1 MTMKLSHLIKTA
13 AVILPVMTG
22 PVAASAASV
31 VTLQCNNFLPQ
42 KQGVLQNVISIQAG
56 GGVVLPGTCAVGS
69 MSCAQC
75 VADLLTGGFTP
86 VNSFDTTPANGGV
99 PTPYFVFKK

>member
-1 MTMKLSHLIKTA
+1 MFNTSSIERTNQPQTANLEGNMTMKLSHLIKTA

-56 GGVVLPGTCAVGS
+56 GGLFYRGRARSALCPVHSVLRIC
-69 MSCAQC
+69 
-75 VADLLTGGFTP
+75 
-86 VNSFDTTPANGGV
+86 
-99 PTPYFVFKK
+99 